1 LNQQERNSYLKVTQ
15 QLHDQHEKCIA
26 TSLMV
31 TMLKNTSVF
40 TSYCTGKCTELKNFG
55 IDWAAFS
62 MLYLSTFQ
70 TTLLSQKM
78 VACNNSFRMI
88 FDCCQRENPQIL
100 QFYTN

>member
-15 QLHDQHEKCIA
+15 QLHDQHEKCTA

-31 TMLKNTSVF
+31 SMLKKTSVF
-40 TSYCTGKCTELKNFG
+40 TSWQVHWTQNF
-55 IDWAAFS
+55 WNRLAAFS

-78 VACNNSFRMI
+78 VAC
-88 FDCCQRENPQIL
+88 
-100 QFYTN
+100 